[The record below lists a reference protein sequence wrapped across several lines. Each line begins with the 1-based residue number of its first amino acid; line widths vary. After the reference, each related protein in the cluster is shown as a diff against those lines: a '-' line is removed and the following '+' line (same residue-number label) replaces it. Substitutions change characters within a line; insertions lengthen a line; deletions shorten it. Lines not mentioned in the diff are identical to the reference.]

1 MGACLNRPK
10 PTRVVATTP
19 AQADTAP
26 KGRSRQR
33 LSILRVEMPTPATGA
48 VTQEQFMELYNRRGS
63 GRFLR
68 KQSTG
73 DAQAAGEVPKEEQ
86 GTVLLIN
93 HKVMIDGALSNHH
106 QENFEDKKRNVTGD
120 SIPDRFLDDYGLA
133 VACKK
138 GLKPESPNQDDF
150 CLLIDGPNVIL
161 GVFDGHG
168 PYGHQVSDHIHALLP
183 RLISKHELLETDV
196 AAAMTE
202 SFKKAH
208 ESLIMHCEHPDT
220 RFDCV
225 ISGSTATVLYV
236 KPEEI
241 LVGFV
246 GDSRAVLS
254 RKEGEIHKAVVLAP
268 DHKPTNPEER
278 ERVERCG
285 GEVKKL
291 PFDIPYRVFFKGK
304 DYPGLSM
311 SRAIGDTMAQEI
323 GVTWIP
329 EVKSFP
335 TTAHDE
341 FIIICSDGVWEFISN
356 EEAVMLVANYGKSK
370 VRQAA
375 EQLAKLA
382 WSRWIHNEGET
393 VDDITVLIA
402 FLPICKTH

>member
-10 PTRVVATTP
+10 PTRVTTSTP
-19 AQADTAP
+19 MQGDEPP

-33 LSILRVEMPTPATGA
+33 LSVLQVEMPNQGSGP
-48 VTQEQFMELYNRRGS
+48 VSQEQFMQLYNRRGS
-63 GRFLR
+63 GKFQR

-73 DAQAAGEVPKEEQ
+73 DAHAAGDASKEEQ

-93 HKVMIDGALSNHH
+93 HKVMIEGTLSNH
-106 QENFEDKKRNVTGD
+106 QQQNFEDKQRHITGD

-133 VACKK
+133 VSCKK

-150 CLLIDGPNVIL
+150 CLLIDGRNVIL

-168 PYGHQVSDHIHALLP
+168 PYGHHVSDHIHALLP
-183 RLISKHELLETDV
+183 RLINKHELLDTDA

-225 ISGSTATVLYV
+225 ISGSTASVLIIR
-236 KPEEI
+236 PEEI

-246 GDSRAVLS
+246 GDSRAILS
-254 RKEGEIHKAVVLAP
+254 RKEGEARKAVILAP
-268 DHKPTNPEER
+268 DHKPTNPGER
-278 ERVERCG
+278 ERVERSG

-291 PFDIPYRVFFKGK
+291 PFDIPFRVFFKGK
-304 DYPGLSM
+304 EYPGLSM

-323 GVTWIP
+323 GVTWMP

-335 TTAHDE
+335 TTELDE
-341 FIIICSDGVWEFISN
+341 FVIVCSDGVWEFISN
-356 EEAVMLVANYGKSK
+356 EEAIALVANYGKSK

-402 FLPICKTH
+402 FLPVSRTH